1 MLTVKDVLS
10 KNGNEFLSEWDDHGA
25 ATYYAP
31 WQTAVQDNPYSTA
44 LARTRSSLIDLL
56 LLQEYGDRPASYIL
70 KTVYNAATDTIDKP
84 ALKALAWKVLD
95 IFYTSWMRLTADYI
109 AQYDPVQNYSM
120 TEHGTD
126 KTDKDG
132 VGVVNAHSKELDVSR
147 DSETKDISYEATGDD
162 YQVLNRPVGSTTAI
176 KTNSYDGTLKDTQEN
191 TTTYNNPNNNE
202 GYTKEQGV
210 HGTSNDYS
218 DREFKEHDFQRAG
231 NIGVMTAT
239 QMIEKDTEFW
249 SSHDFFSQIA
259 SDVASI
265 ISDPYYE

>member
-1 MLTVKDVLS
+1 M
-10 KNGNEFLSEWDDHGA
+10 
-25 ATYYAP
+25 
-31 WQTAVQDNPYSTA
+31 
-44 LARTRSSLIDLL
+44 
-56 LLQEYGDRPASYIL
+56 

-132 VGVVNAHSKELDVSR
+132 VGVVNAHSKKLDYTPAT
-147 DSETKDISYEATGDD
+147 EQTGYEIDESGDD
-162 YQVLNRPVGSTTAI
+162 YQVLNRPVGSTRTESVS
-176 KTNSYDGTLKDTQEN
+176 TYDQAEKEVSTIEMD
-191 TTTYNNPNNNE
+191 YNAPNNNE
-202 GYTKEQGV
+202 GYTKEQGT
-210 HGTSNDYS
+210 HGTSNEYADNEL
-218 DREFKEHDFQRAG
+218 RTHDFQRAG

-239 QMIEKDTEFW
+239 QMIENDTEFW